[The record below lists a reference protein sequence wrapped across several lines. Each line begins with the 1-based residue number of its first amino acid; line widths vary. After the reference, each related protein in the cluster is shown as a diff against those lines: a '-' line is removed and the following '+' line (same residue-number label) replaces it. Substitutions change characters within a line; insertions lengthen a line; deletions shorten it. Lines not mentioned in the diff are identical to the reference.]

1 MAGAIEAEQDWD
13 YSYETWDGLKGGVD
27 AGGGVLR
34 VMMWDLRYLEGAGRL
49 GVHVRA
55 SISRKLQG
63 LGLAHL
69 PKDLPSYQEQA
80 AVIYKLGTPAAAV
93 IDAVSGGGTQE
104 AEAALRRLN
113 TSRDSEKLQAVTEK
127 FAELSEI
134 LES

>member
-1 MAGAIEAEQDWD
+1 MATTVELEQEWEP
-13 YSYETWDGLKGGVD
+13 SYGSWGELKDAVE

-34 VMMWDLRYLEGAGRL
+34 VMMWDLRYLEEAGRL

-55 SISRKLQG
+55 SISRKLMG

-69 PKDLPSYQEQA
+69 PKDLPAYQEQA
-80 AVIYKLGTPAAAV
+80 VVIYKLGTPAAAV
-93 IDAVSGGGTQE
+93 IDAVSGGGTRE

-113 TSRDSEKLQAVTEK
+113 TSRDSEKLLAVTEK